1 MAEMVSFT
9 PFFLVLALDI
19 NFMIA
24 SVFVWVSQSEDFK
37 FFFWPHNF
45 VVVYFFVFALN
56 FFAFAMLM

>member
-24 SVFVWVSQSEDFK
+24 SVFVSVSQIEDFK

-45 VVVYFFVFALN
+45 VVVYFLVFALN
-56 FFAFAMLM
+56 FFALAMLM